1 MEITFLG
8 TSCMVPTKE
17 RNVAGV
23 YLSYKNE
30 GVLFDC
36 GEGSQR
42 QMNICGIKRNSVT
55 KICVS
60 HWHGDHVSGIIGLI
74 QTIGNSVDETP
85 KLEIFGPVGTTM
97 RMKHLM
103 NSCIF
108 ENKVDIRITEL
119 SPKEVETFY
128 ETEEYLIECA
138 PMKHSVPCLA
148 YSFIVKEKQNIDPS
162 LLKKHNIQPGPHL
175 ADIKAGKSIVVDG
188 KTITAEDLTYTVNQ
202 KKVTYITDTRPNKFC
217 ALIAE
222 EADALIIDATYAAD
236 LADRAEKYDHL
247 SCNES
252 AHIASQ
258 AGVKKLVLTHFSQ
271 RYKNTQQIE
280 EDARMIF
287 DNVVCAKDFMRIP
300 I

>member
-1 MEITFLG
+1 
-8 TSCMVPTKE
+8 MVPTKE

-23 YLSYKNE
+23 FLSYKNE
-30 GVLFDC
+30 GILFDC

-74 QTIGNSVDETP
+74 QTIGNSVEETP
-85 KLEIFGPVGTTM
+85 KLEIFGPVGTEM

-103 NSCIF
+103 QSCIF

-119 SPKEVETFY
+119 NPRGVEEFY
-128 ETEEYLIECA
+128 ETEEYFIECA

-148 YSFIVKEKQNIDPS
+148 YSFVVKEKQNVDPA
-162 LLKKHNIQPGPHL
+162 LLKKHGVLPGPHL
-175 ADIKAGKSIVVDG
+175 NAIKEGKSIKYKG
-188 KTITAEDLTYTVNQ
+188 KTITPEQLTYTVAS
-202 KKVTYITDTRPNKFC
+202 KKVTYITDTRPNKYC
-217 ALIAE
+217 AEIAE
-222 EADALIIDATYAAD
+222 SADALIIDATFAAD

-247 SCNES
+247 AANES
-252 AHIASQ
+252 AHIASM

-271 RYKNTQQIE
+271 RYSNTQQIE
-280 EDARMIF
+280 EDARVIF
-287 DNVVCAKDFMRIP
+287 DNVICANDYMRIT